1 MSDEKK
7 NRRFRTLDELQEEYN
22 ETDHN
27 FKDELIDIGR
37 NLKKEIF
44 SPWGALITLAMI
56 SALLSAIVR

>member
-27 FKDELIDIGR
+27 FKDELRDIGR
-37 NLKKEIF
+37 NFKKEIF

-56 SALLSAIVR
+56 SALLSAVVR